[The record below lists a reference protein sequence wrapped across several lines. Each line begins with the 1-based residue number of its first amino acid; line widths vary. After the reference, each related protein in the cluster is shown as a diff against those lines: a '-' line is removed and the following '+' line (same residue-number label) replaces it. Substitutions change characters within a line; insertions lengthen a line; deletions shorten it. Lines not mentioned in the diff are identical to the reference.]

1 MSESQFYHLPF
12 DPEEDYTERQLL
24 SFLAECFGSLQT
36 KDGRPCAFI
45 PWRGGFCYVLPPRK
59 GFPSAK
65 LYIDDGTNRS
75 IDPMEVFCNTLG
87 KGLEYDEFRNKY
99 CELMGKHREK
109 KVEEEEKKPESD
121 SVVISKS
128 RLLKLFQEWLD
139 GIK

>member
-36 KDGRPCAFI
+36 KDGRPCSFI
-45 PWRGGFCYVLPPRK
+45 PWRGGYCYVLPPRK

-65 LYIDDGTNRS
+65 LYIDDGSNRP
-75 IDPMEVFCNTLG
+75 IDPIEIFCNTLG
-87 KGLEYDEFRNKY
+87 KGMGYEEFRDKY
-99 CELMGKHREK
+99 NALIRKHKE
-109 KVEEEEKKPESD
+109 VEVVEEKKPESD